1 MYGKIFDS
9 MYEGT
14 LYGHWEAIVT
24 LQQMIVLCTPDG
36 VVDMT
41 PQAIAARTS
50 IPIEIITKGLKVLSE
65 PDPFTRTPGEEGRR
79 LTLIDGH
86 RPWGW
91 QIVNHEKY
99 KNMRDVETVRAQTRE
114 RVRKHRRLNA
124 GLPAEGELFCA
135 YCGWPAVGLDHIIP
149 KSEGGTEEAEN
160 IVPCCF
166 RCNQHKGQQAVSK
179 FLSNPQYSFINIDL
193 ILSNPKLERFVTA
206 RNDRKRYS
214 DSDSDAST
222 DANSNADAKKRK
234 GQRPADAA
242 APAAENGVE
251 TWEAYRAAFRARYSV
266 DPVRN
271 AKVNGQVTALV
282 KRLGSEEA
290 PRVAEFYVTHN
301 GQAYVARGH
310 SLGMLLIDAE
320 KLRTE
325 WATGRRITMREARSA
340 EVGDAV
346 REQVARVS
354 EKMEGKD
361 GKKT

>member
-50 IPIEIITKGLKVLSE
+50 IPLEIITKGLKVLSE

-79 LTLIDGH
+79 LILIDGH

-99 KNMRDVETVRAQTRE
+99 KNTRDAETVRAQTRE
-114 RVRKHRRLNA
+114 RVRKFRENKALDDVKRPVTPGNA
-124 GLPAEGELFCA
+124 
-135 YCGWPAVGLDHIIP
+135 
-149 KSEGGTEEAEN
+149 S
-160 IVPCCF
+160 
-166 RCNQHKGQQAVSK
+166 
-179 FLSNPQYSFINIDL
+179 
-193 ILSNPKLERFVTA
+193 
-206 RNDRKRYS
+206 KRYAY
-214 DSDSDAST
+214 SDSDAST
-222 DANSNADAKKRK
+222 DANSNADAKKKK
-234 GQRPADAA
+234 GQRPADAD
-242 APAAENGVE
+242 APAAESGVE
-251 TWEAYRAAFRARYSV
+251 TWEAYKAAFRARYSV

-271 AKVNGQVTALV
+271 AKVNGQITALV
-282 KRLGSEEA
+282 KRLGAEEA

-340 EVGDAV
+340 EAGDAV
-346 REQVARVS
+346 REQVNRVAGR
-354 EKMEGKD
+354 MEAKD
-361 GKKT
+361 GTKT

>member
-50 IPIEIITKGLKVLSE
+50 IPLEIITKGLKVLSE

-99 KNMRDVETVRAQTRE
+99 KNMRDAETVRAQTRE
-114 RVRKHRRLNA
+114 RVRKFRENKELEDAKRDVTRGNA
-124 GLPAEGELFCA
+124 
-135 YCGWPAVGLDHIIP
+135 
-149 KSEGGTEEAEN
+149 S
-160 IVPCCF
+160 
-166 RCNQHKGQQAVSK
+166 
-179 FLSNPQYSFINIDL
+179 
-193 ILSNPKLERFVTA
+193 
-206 RNDRKRYS
+206 KRYAY
-214 DSDSDAST
+214 SDSDAST

-271 AKVNGQVTALV
+271 AKVNGQVAALV
-282 KRLGSEEA
+282 KRLGVKEA